1 MIEPEIEE
9 FPLALECSNGRQ
21 PSGGLHIKVH
31 YVSSQKKNLILACP
45 TNFRHQIRFWL
56 HTFSPGKEST

>member
-31 YVSSQKKNLILACP
+31 YVSSQKKEFNSRLSYK
-45 TNFRHQIRFWL
+45 
-56 HTFSPGKEST
+56 FSSSDTLLVTYIFSR